1 MTTVSHTTAGVFDS
15 FADAIGNTPLVRL
28 NRVVDDIRATVYV
41 KLEYLNPGGSVKD
54 RAARAMLLAAEEAG
68 ELRPGG
74 TVVEASS
81 GNTGLGLAALA
92 AARGYRTIV
101 VVPDKVSAE
110 KKALLRAHGAEVVVT
125 PGLRPVDHP
134 EHLRSVALRLVE
146 EIPGAWFAGQYDN
159 PANPA
164 AHRATTGPEIWAQT
178 GGRIT
183 HFVAGIGT
191 GGTITGTGE
200 FLKEASGGAV
210 RVIGADPETSVYGGG
225 DGRVWYVE
233 AVGHLLHPET
243 AEDVWPESYHVDVVD
258 GIQRIPDAEAIRV
271 LHRVAREEGLLLGG
285 SSGTAIAAA
294 LRTARELGPEVVV
307 VVVAPDSGR
316 AYLSKYYSDEWLGT
330 LGFPLTGGVE
340 GTTVGEALGLPRAV
354 SAPGTAGGVSVDI
367 PHSTGVAGAAV
378 AVSSGVTV
386 AEAKRLLG
394 VGGALPVVLQRNTSG
409 PAVVAE
415 VLGSVTAAGLAEIAD
430 DELVGDHLDAAFPV
444 VGTTAPLAWAA
455 EQLTGHTGPVV
466 IAHEGRIIAVPDA
479 ARINDLSVEN
489 TGVKED
495 SR

>member
-1 MTTVSHTTAGVFDS
+1 MTTVTPSTAGVFDS
-15 FADAIGNTPLVRL
+15 FADAVGNTPLVRL

-54 RAARAMLLAAEEAG
+54 RAALFMLRAAEESG

-74 TVVEASS
+74 TVVEATS

-101 VVPDKVSAE
+101 VVPDKVSQE
-110 KKALLRAHGAEVVVT
+110 KKALLRAHGAEVIVT

-164 AHRATTGPEIWAQT
+164 AHRATTGPEIWSQT

-183 HFVAGIGT
+183 HFVAGVGT

-200 FLKEASGGAV
+200 YLKEASGGTV

-225 DGRVWYVE
+225 DGRVWYIE
-233 AVGHLLHPET
+233 AVGHILHPET
-243 AEDVWPESYHVDVVD
+243 ETDLWPDSYHREVVD
-258 GIQRIPDAEAIRV
+258 SIQRIPDVESIRV
-271 LHRVAREEGLLLGG
+271 LHRLAKEEGLLLGG

-294 LRTARELGPEVVV
+294 LRTARGLGPEDVV

-316 AYLSKYYSDEWLGT
+316 AYLSKYYSDEWLGS
-330 LGFPLTGGVE
+330 LGFPLTGAVE
-340 GTTVGEALGLPRAV
+340 GPTVGDVLGDPVASDAVLTVPSRA
-354 SAPGTAGGVSVDI
+354 
-367 PHSTGVAGAAV
+367 
-378 AVSSGVTV
+378 TV
-386 AEAKRLLG
+386 AEARELLG
-394 VGGALPVVLQRNTSG
+394 DAAALPVVLQRSTSG
-409 PAVVAE
+409 PTVASEILGAVT
-415 VLGSVTAAGLAEIAD
+415 GAGLAGAPAD
-430 DELVGDHLDAAFPV
+430 DVVSAHLSAALPLA
-444 VGTTAPLAWAA
+444 GTTAPVREVIARIA
-455 EQLTGHTGPVV
+455 EHEGPVV
-466 IAHEGRIIAVPDA
+466 ITHEGRIVAVVDS
-479 ARINDLSVEN
+479 ARIEAGS
-489 TGVKED
+489 
-495 SR
+495 